1 MRQNLRRGAVYA
13 VASAASLAISATC
26 IKGAAQYG
34 VPNAVTVF
42 FRSSVGLALM
52 LPWLLR
58 GGRAAIKTE
67 KLGGHLWRAMFGLL
81 SMYCYF
87 YAIARLSLA
96 EAVLLTYSMPL
107 YVPFIAWF
115 WLGEKPSP
123 ASLPSALIGLIGIA
137 LIVKPG
143 VAGFASLTA
152 LIGAISGFAAA
163 MAMVSIRRITNTEP
177 ASRVVFYFMLTA
189 TAVSSAPLTWSW
201 QTPPA
206 PAWLILIAVGASA
219 TLGQLFITKAYAS
232 APAAQIG
239 PFTYSSVVFAGLLG
253 WLLWN
258 ETPDLISLAGITLV
272 MCSCLLALR
281 PVRAPAAAPAAESAI
296 DL

>member
-1 MRQNLRRGAVYA
+1 MRQNLRRGAAYA

-26 IKGAAQYG
+26 IKAAAQYG

-42 FRSSVGLALM
+42 FRSSVGLSLM

-58 GGRAAIKTE
+58 NGFSGVRTQ

-107 YVPFIAWF
+107 YVPFIAWL
-115 WLGEKPSP
+115 WLREKPSP
-123 ASLPSALIGLIGIA
+123 TSLPSAIVGLIGIA

-152 LIGAISGFAAA
+152 LIGAVSGFAAA

-189 TAVSSAPLTWSW
+189 TAVSSLPLPWSW
-201 QTPPA
+201 QMPST
-206 PAWLILIAVGASA
+206 PAWLILVAVGASA
-219 TLGQLFITKAYAS
+219 TLGQLLITKAYAS

-239 PFTYSSVVFAGLLG
+239 PFTYSSVVVAGLLG
-253 WLLWN
+253 WLLWD
-258 ETPDLISLAGITLV
+258 EKPDVVSLAGIVLV
-272 MCSCLLALR
+272 ICSCLLALYPAR
-281 PVRAPAAAPAAESAI
+281 SRAPQPVESAI